1 MTEHTV
7 LIMEEDKAVRKLLK
21 NNLKIKQWRVLQTET
36 GLEGLSVFYQKN
48 PDIVLIDLNLSD
60 MDGLEVLKQI
70 RRKSETPVIIVSARN
85 REKDKL
91 MALDCGADDYVVSP
105 FHMEELKARIRVALR
120 RRDQGMITELKTD
133 SG

>member
-85 REKDKL
+85 REKDKI

>member
-48 PDIVLIDLNLSD
+48 PDIVLMDLNLSD

-85 REKDKL
+85 REKDKI

-120 RRDQGMITELKTD
+120 RRDLGMITELKTD

>member
-48 PDIVLIDLNLSD
+48 PDIVLMDLNLSD

-70 RRKSETPVIIVSARN
+70 RRKSETPVIIVSARS
-85 REKDKL
+85 REKDKI

>member
-85 REKDKL
+85 REKDKI

-105 FHMEELKARIRVALR
+105 FNMEELKARIRVALR

>member
-70 RRKSETPVIIVSARN
+70 RRKSETPVIIVSARS
-85 REKDKL
+85 REKDKI

>member
-21 NNLKIKQWRVLQTET
+21 NNLKIKQWRVLQPET

-85 REKDKL
+85 REKDKI